1 MGLLLIFSL
10 YAFSEH
16 SSKQSVLLG
25 CNCSPLMSCSG
36 WQQREAGLGSVC
48 FLRKIPCE
56 TWRNGNCRDLDIAY
70 KDIWESEQKCAS
82 SECMRHKGC
91 QKQWVLSLHL
101 WQQLD
106 CISCVKQHFFFCYS
120 FPYFPEW
127 GAWRSSHNLARVLLK
142 GNADIYFKYSR
153 LLSMHCMLTGSHY
166 LLVHKHKFCFPN
178 ANCLQP
184 PEIPKLTFSWQFI
197 AACLTLS
204 MSRYLIL
211 NFSWF
216 IFL

>member
-1 MGLLLIFSL
+1 MEIVEIWTSLIKISGRASRSVPHLNVWDIRDVKAVSFVT
-10 YAFSEH
+10 AF
-16 SSKQSVLLG
+16 VAAA
-25 CNCSPLMSCSG
+25 
-36 WQQREAGLGSVC
+36 W
-48 FLRKIPCE
+48 
-56 TWRNGNCRDLDIAY
+56 
-70 KDIWESEQKCAS
+70 
-82 SECMRHKGC
+82 
-91 QKQWVLSLHL
+91 LHIL
-101 WQQLD
+101 
-106 CISCVKQHFFFCYS
+106 CKATFFFCYS
-120 FPYFPEW
+120 FPCFPEW

-211 NFSWF
+211 NFSRF

>member
-106 CISCVKQHFFFCYS
+106 CISCVKQHFFSAILFHISLSGEPGDQVIISLGCFWKETLIFIS
-120 FPYFPEW
+120 NIAGFSQCIVRW
-127 GAWRSSHNLARVLLK
+127 LGAITCWCTNTSSV
-142 GNADIYFKYSR
+142 SQ
-153 LLSMHCMLTGSHY
+153 MLTVCSH
-166 LLVHKHKFCFPN
+166 L
-178 ANCLQP
+178 
-184 PEIPKLTFSWQFI
+184 
-197 AACLTLS
+197 
-204 MSRYLIL
+204 RYP
-211 NFSWF
+211 S
-216 IFL
+216 